1 VITKELAERGKEHG
15 LSPAM
20 TEELFWAFRHASNGV
35 PVHAHAVGRER
46 RTVEA
51 LDRRR
56 LLRWKRDSGR
66 VLSAKGR
73 RLAERMFA

>member
-1 VITKELAERGKEHG
+1 VITKELAARGKEHG

-20 TEELFWAFRHASNGV
+20 TEELFWALRHAKAGV
-35 PVHAHAVGRER
+35 PVHAHAIGRER

-56 LLRWKRDSGR
+56 LLRSKLGLGR
-66 VLSAKGR
+66 VLSVKGR
-73 RLAERMFA
+73 RLAERIFT